1 MGNSRRVRFAGA
13 AVATGLLAAA
23 LAGCSSGGSSTEGDT
38 GASADVGAATG
49 TIKVW
54 AQQGQEGEVKAIQD
68 QVKAFNESQS
78 DITVELQL
86 LPQGTYD
93 QTLQTTKAED
103 LPDAFEFGGET
114 MAALVYAGKLREVTG
129 VVSQEVLDNE
139 ISSVVA
145 QNTYPGDGKQYA
157 VSQYDSGLALYGN
170 KKLLDDAGV
179 AYPTTIDQA
188 WTFQQF
194 ADAVKA
200 LAGKDKDGKSL
211 SIMEKYAGQWPGY
224 AFTPIVSSAGYP
236 LVGADGKAEGNLNTP
251 AVATALTQFATLRH
265 YADANTDDMAFQTGH
280 VALAWVGH
288 WMYNTYAEALG
299 YDLVLI
305 PLPNWGNG
313 TKTGQ
318 GSHSWAI
325 SSTSKSAAAAGKFLD
340 WVMADPAIKQVTD
353 SNGAPPGTTSVTAS
367 SKLYAPGGALQLYA
381 DQLAKSCGS
390 NPPTPECVTVPRT
403 ISAAWPVIRRHVQ
416 QGVLGDLAGR

>member
-200 LAGKDKDGKSL
+200 LAGKDEDGKSL
-211 SIMEKYAGQWPGY
+211 SIMENYAGLARIRVHPDRQLGRLPPCRRRRQIGR
-224 AFTPIVSSAGYP
+224 
-236 LVGADGKAEGNLNTP
+236 
-251 AVATALTQFATLRH
+251 ATSTLRP
-265 YADANTDDMAFQTGH
+265 
-280 VALAWVGH
+280 W
-288 WMYNTYAEALG
+288 
-299 YDLVLI
+299 
-305 PLPNWGNG
+305 
-313 TKTGQ
+313 
-318 GSHSWAI
+318 
-325 SSTSKSAAAAGKFLD
+325 
-340 WVMADPAIKQVTD
+340 
-353 SNGAPPGTTSVTAS
+353 
-367 SKLYAPGGALQLYA
+367 
-381 DQLAKSCGS
+381 
-390 NPPTPECVTVPRT
+390 
-403 ISAAWPVIRRHVQ
+403 RRH
-416 QGVLGDLAGR
+416 